1 MHERISEQKMVSNKL
16 SRSYSPANILVI
28 SPPKQS
34 SYQASKTTAQQPQTT
49 ISHLVNSNDATLLYE
64 VEEVSLL
71 AQSNNIKYKLVT
83 SVLMSLIEAPFWMV
97 RRIHYIANHC
107 KNNSWHLLSP
117 LWCLFLVAWG
127 PALNRVQFIRWND
140 DVNVRLFGWLINI

>member
-49 ISHLVNSNDATLLYE
+49 ISHLVNSNDTPLLDE

-83 SVLMSLIEAPFWMV
+83 SVLMSLIEAPF
-97 RRIHYIANHC
+97 
-107 KNNSWHLLSP
+107 
-117 LWCLFLVAWG
+117 
-127 PALNRVQFIRWND
+127 
-140 DVNVRLFGWLINI
+140 

>member
-49 ISHLVNSNDATLLYE
+49 ISHLVNNSNDTTLLYE

-83 SVLMSLIEAPFWMV
+83 SVLMSLIEAPF
-97 RRIHYIANHC
+97 
-107 KNNSWHLLSP
+107 
-117 LWCLFLVAWG
+117 
-127 PALNRVQFIRWND
+127 
-140 DVNVRLFGWLINI
+140 

>member
-49 ISHLVNSNDATLLYE
+49 ISHLVNSNDTTLYE

-71 AQSNNIKYKLVT
+71 AQSNNT
-83 SVLMSLIEAPFWMV
+83 SVRLNLMYPERSK
-97 RRIHYIANHC
+97 Y
-107 KNNSWHLLSP
+107 
-117 LWCLFLVAWG
+117 
-127 PALNRVQFIRWND
+127 
-140 DVNVRLFGWLINI
+140 

>member
-49 ISHLVNSNDATLLYE
+49 ISHLLNRKLLDE

-83 SVLMSLIEAPFWMV
+83 SVLMSLIEAPF
-97 RRIHYIANHC
+97 
-107 KNNSWHLLSP
+107 
-117 LWCLFLVAWG
+117 
-127 PALNRVQFIRWND
+127 
-140 DVNVRLFGWLINI
+140 